1 MFSAAARNQL
11 AWAIAGNDPAK
22 NKTPFPLSSDD
33 PNDFISHTSS
43 GERFLGFIHILH
55 ILLLFIFLFI
65 FEILH
70 NLHVMLF
77 FRIWYLAYVAYFA
90 HFQHMHQR
98 LKHTFFFFIFP
109 DLFLDKPINF

>member
-33 PNDFISHTSS
+33 PNDFISYTSS

-55 ILLLFIFLFI
+55 ILQLFIFLFI

-70 NLHVMLF
+70 NLHAMHIF
-77 FRIWYLAYVAYFA
+77 QIWYILRIS
-90 HFQHMHQR
+90 HILH
-98 LKHTFFFFIFP
+98 I
-109 DLFLDKPINF
+109 